1 MEVNTTSN
9 PSNAKPLYLCR
20 AISVPAAM
28 LAVMFYLASF
38 SSAALAAVWTVTGS
52 MTDARFNHTATLLA
66 NGKVLVAGGSGSSV
80 ALASAELYDRT
91 TGTWTATGSMSA
103 ARSLH
108 TATLLANGKVLV
120 AGGFEESGAVLA
132 SAELYDRTTGTWTAT
147 GSMTTARDVHTAT
160 LLQNGE
166 VLVAGGSGTSSALA
180 SAELYTFTKD
190 DCKNREWEDFTS
202 APGPFRNQGQCIQGV
217 K

>member
-52 MTDARFNHTATLLA
+52 MTDARFNHTATLRA

-80 ALASAELYDRT
+80 A
-91 TGTWTATGSMSA
+91 
-103 ARSLH
+103 
-108 TATLLANGKVLV
+108 
-120 AGGFEESGAVLA
+120 LA